1 MDIKT
6 KSMKQIK
13 LLLILISLFNQTKAQ
28 SSSPMKDYSI
38 LHFVAPGLY
47 SKYGLLPSASMSIQ
61 MGQTVVGKLSLK
73 MHISFKLFSS
83 GRISII
89 TVCGGADYIRPIT
102 KQVYI
107 DVEQGKEYYLFT
119 YQDALKLVDSIEFKK
134 HYLDKQAGYSVVE
147 LVEDIQTPIGEIKEK
162 PIGFRSGTAFMINN
176 QGYMVTNYHVIENA
190 KKIVVK
196 GLGGDFSTDYGVEV
210 VAIDPSNDLAM
221 LKIKNQMLK
230 FDSVPFLFKSQQ
242 AEQGE
247 NVFALGY
254 PLTGAMGEEIKVT
267 DGLVSSKSG
276 YKGSSSMYQLS
287 VPIQPGNSGS
297 PLFDANGNLIGIMNA
312 VLKDADNA
320 SYAIK
325 VNYLKLLM
333 EMNGVPEASSK
344 KYILKGKDL
353 PAKVTELKKYVF
365 IVTAE

>member
-1 MDIKT
+1 
-6 KSMKQIK
+6 MKQVK
-13 LLLILISLFNQTKAQ
+13 LVLLFFSLFNQTLAQ
-28 SSSPMKDYSI
+28 SNSSEKDYA
-38 LHFVAPGLY
+38 V
-47 SKYGLLPSASMSIQ
+47 
-61 MGQTVVGKLSLK
+61 
-73 MHISFKLFSS
+73 ISFIAPSGAWNEYAMMPEKIMAIQIGNTVIGELSNVRMRINYKIFSE
-83 GRISII
+83 GKISII
-89 TVCGGADYIRPIT
+89 TNTRNARMTKIT
-102 KQVYI
+102 KQLFLN
-107 DVEQGKEYYLFT
+107 VEHGKEYYLITTFRDELKVADSAT
-119 YQDALKLVDSIEFKK
+119 YFEQYVAKK
-134 HYLDKQAGYSVVE
+134 DKFNVIE
-147 LVEDIQTPIGEIKEK
+147 LVEDVKDPVGEIKVK
-162 PIGFRSGTAFMINN
+162 SDGPKSGTAFMINN

-210 VAIDPSNDLAM
+210 VAIDLSNDLAM

-312 VLKDADNA
+312 VLKDAENA

-344 KYILKGKDL
+344 KSILKGKDL